1 MSRRCGRRRRRRAAA
16 AATAGLPSGPSAAM
30 MYYASAASLLA
41 LLQAQAAALLEPPT
55 PAGVQ
60 AFYILFSAQV
70 DSPEWPHQL
79 CQNAGQGPQGT
90 ECVPPSKYRNGVFI
104 ASPQNMTKDRI
115 AKVKRDVPGSKVVVS
130 RLLLLAAVA
139 ASAAA
144 AAGCGLLPPRCP
156 AAAPSP

>member
-1 MSRRCGRRRRRRAAA
+1 
-16 AATAGLPSGPSAAM
+16 M